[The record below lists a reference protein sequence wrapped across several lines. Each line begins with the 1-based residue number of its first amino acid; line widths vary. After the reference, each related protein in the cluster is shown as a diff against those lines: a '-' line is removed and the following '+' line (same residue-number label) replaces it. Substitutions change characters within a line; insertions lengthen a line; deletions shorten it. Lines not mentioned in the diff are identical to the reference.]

1 MALVPG
7 QQDGFDARE
16 ILVERGTANTGLFGN
31 LRHGDRTQ
39 PMSGNECR
47 GSLEDRVMHPAAMR
61 LNGLVPELRDHARV
75 RDGQSIDTLY
85 YT

>member
-1 MALVPG
+1 
-7 QQDGFDARE
+7 
-16 ILVERGTANTGLFGN
+16 

-47 GSLEDRVMHPAAMR
+47 GGVKDRVVHPAAMR
-61 LNGLVPELRDHARV
+61 LNRLVPELRDHARI